1 MVNVQRQ
8 APMAP
13 ARDETALDIFR
24 HQWELYRKFLTH
36 DYLEN
41 AGAYAEL
48 HRFLNDNVTRP
59 FAFVDLACGDASGI
73 VTALK
78 GTEIANYR
86 GIDLAP
92 PALELAK
99 RNLAAL
105 PCAVELDEADFVQA
119 MRTGSGPADVVWI
132 SLSLHHL
139 TTPDKR
145 TLMREIQAQLS
156 PNGALLIYEPTCRD
170 GESRADYLDRFEE
183 TGRREWTAL
192 SAEEFEEAMRH
203 VRTCDLPE
211 TVTEW
216 GTLGH
221 DAGFTRIAELYKAPS
236 DLFRLFS
243 YRA

>member
-8 APMAP
+8 APVAP

-92 PALELAK
+92 PALELLQSATS
-99 RNLAAL
+99 R
-105 PCAVELDEADFVQA
+105 
-119 MRTGSGPADVVWI
+119 R
-132 SLSLHHL
+132 
-139 TTPDKR
+139 
-145 TLMREIQAQLS
+145 
-156 PNGALLIYEPTCRD
+156 
-170 GESRADYLDRFEE
+170 SRARSSSMKPISC
-183 TGRREWTAL
+183 GRCGQARVRPTSSG
-192 SAEEFEEAMRH
+192 SACRCI
-203 VRTCDLPE
+203 T
-211 TVTEW
+211 
-216 GTLGH
+216 
-221 DAGFTRIAELYKAPS
+221 
-236 DLFRLFS
+236 
-243 YRA
+243 